1 MTSFDERRLGR
12 SGAAFAAASAAGR
25 AALVGYLPVGF
36 PDVPT
41 SVEAMVALTEGTDG
55 TGCDVVEIGIPYT
68 DPVMDGVAIQ
78 RAGTAALERG
88 VHTRDVFPAVSAV
101 AATGTPALVMTY
113 WNLIERYGVRA
124 FARDFAAAGGAG
136 LITPDLTPD
145 EADEWCAASD
155 EYDLDRIFLVAPS
168 STDERLATT
177 VRACRGWVYATAVM
191 GVTGAR
197 TETSDAAPRL
207 VSRIRTLG
215 AGLPVGVG
223 LGVSNGDQAACVGAT
238 ADGVIVGSAL
248 VSTLLAAEAAGT
260 PGDLGALR
268 SLVADLASGV
278 RRAERA

>member
-12 SGAAFAAASAAGR
+12 SSAAFAAASAAGR

>member
-1 MTSFDERRLGR
+1 MTFDPSRLGN
-12 SGAAFAAASAAGR
+12 SGRAYATASAEGR
-25 AALVGYLPVGF
+25 AALVGYLPVGY
-36 PDVPT
+36 PDVAT
-41 SVEAMVALTEGTDG
+41 SVDAIVALTQGTDG
-55 TGCDVVEIGIPYT
+55 VGCDVIEIGMPYS

-88 VHTRDVFPAVSAV
+88 VRTRDVFAAVSAV

-113 WNLIERYGVRA
+113 WNLIDHYGVRT

-145 EADEWCAASD
+145 EADEWVAASD
-155 EYDLDRIFLVAPS
+155 EYGLDRVFLVAPS
-168 STDERLATT
+168 STDERLAMT
-177 VRACRGWVYATAVM
+177 VAACRGWVYATAVM

-197 TETSDAAPRL
+197 TETSNAAPTL
-207 VSRIRTLG
+207 VGRVHSLG

-223 LGVSNGDQAACVGAT
+223 LGVSNGDQAASVGAT

-260 PGDLGALR
+260 PGDLTSLR
-268 SLVADLASGV
+268 GLVSDLAAGV
-278 RRAERA
+278 RRAERS